1 MTCLISM
8 LSGLRGGVK
17 NVITYIVSWRG
28 KPRDEGVVKGS
39 RPFRGKFSYFKI
51 LPSPLFLFSITG
63 PVVWIIGDSIV
74 FWAHRRAKNT
84 GEADLGLGTSVR
96 WLGKRG
102 LRIEGVS
109 DWLDKMGR
117 SEPKPSVVV
126 LHVGTN
132 DIEALSKK
140 KLASLTYR
148 LFDAN
153 KGKFQIVWS
162 DILERVWYPAGCT
175 GDQGKLD
182 LKRRAANRYAKALAA
197 RFHGKAIPHPSISH
211 NDISLY
217 RTDGL
222 HLADEGLDRFISE
235 LKVGLSYLR

>member
-1 MTCLISM
+1 MPKVKAKKITTAGARKGDDTPKRRPGRPRGPRATSTPASVDL
-8 LSGLRGGVK
+8 GLGGG
-17 NVITYIVSWRG
+17 NNGPGRS
-28 KPRDEGVVKGS
+28 
-39 RPFRGKFSYFKI
+39 
-51 LPSPLFLFSITG
+51 G

-153 KGKFQIVWS
+153 KDKFQIVWS
-162 DILERVWYPAGCT
+162 GILERVWYPAGCT